1 MGTPAYM
8 SPEQCEGRANV
19 DHRTDIYALGIV
31 LYEMLTGRVPF
42 IGEGYGEI
50 LVQHLTQHPAP
61 PSQFQ
66 MLDPRVEVVVLK
78 ALEKRPE
85 LRYPTMDEF
94 SRAMTDPF
102 GYVAAYGGPSE
113 FLQRQLMPSNAPM
126 PARTSASGLT
136 PAPGTLTP
144 PSGIYPPG
152 HAVQPP
158 TTLGASAGQVTEKKK
173 SKAGFFIAAA
183 AILAAAGGG
192 IAVVLSRGGGAET
205 TQVASGS
212 EQPPVPTPGSGSEMT
227 VEHGSAGSAG
237 SAVVPDT
244 GSAGSAGSAA
254 IPDTGSAG
262 SAAPNT
268 GSAGSAAVVVAPKSV
283 LTFETVPANASIF
296 IDGEDTGKRTPEP
309 VEVDPA
315 KGAVRIDLKLDGYTT
330 YTRKNFY
337 VGKTITMRVPL
348 AKKSSGH
355 GPKSGGNK
363 GTGKTNGTTNTGNGG
378 VWQKDGLERPD

>member
-1 MGTPAYM
+1 
-8 SPEQCEGRANV
+8 
-19 DHRTDIYALGIV
+19 
-31 LYEMLTGRVPF
+31 MLTGRVPF

-50 LVQHLTQHPAP
+50 LVQHLTQHPTP

-78 ALEKRPE
+78 ALEKRAD

-113 FLQRQLMPSNAPM
+113 FLQRQLMPSNAPL
-126 PARTSASGLT
+126 PPRTSASGLT

-144 PSGIYPPG
+144 PSGIFPPG
-152 HAVQPP
+152 HAVTPP
-158 TTLGASAGQVTEKKK
+158 TTLGAAAGQVTDKKK

-205 TQVASGS
+205 AQVASGS
-212 EQPPVPTPGSGSEMT
+212 EQAPMPTPGSGSEMT

-237 SAVVPDT
+237 SAVVPAT

-254 IPDTGSAG
+254 VIPDTGSAG

-268 GSAGSAAVVVAPKSV
+268 GSAGSAAVVVASKSV
-283 LTFETVPANASIF
+283 LTFETVPANAAIF
-296 IDGEDTGKRTPEP
+296 IDGHDTGKRTPEP
-309 VEVDPA
+309 VEVDPSQ
-315 KGAVRIDLKLDGYTT
+315 GAVRVDLKLDGYTT

-337 VGKTITMRVPL
+337 VGKSLSMRVPL
-348 AKKSSGH
+348 TKKSSGH
-355 GPKSGGNK
+355 GSKPGGNK
-363 GTGKTNGTTNTGNGG
+363 GTGKTNGKTIGTSNPGGGG
-378 VWQKDGLERPD
+378 VWVKDGLERPD